1 VQTRSRRNAIAGTFL
16 LIGAFISMLTR
27 ITNLTIGGFQGF
39 TADKSLIES
48 LYSWQDSDSAA
59 GPKKEGADDLDGLLD
74 QN

>member
-1 VQTRSRRNAIAGTFL
+1 
-16 LIGAFISMLTR
+16 MLTR